1 MTFPERPPVSES
13 GDDDSVR
20 RAAASVAPGLNPW
33 DVPAVPLPRYVT
45 AAWCHEVI
53 GTPAGDTL
61 VRANLVTSRR
71 DSLQRISWRAF
82 WQTVG
87 VDPILRDRVTELLNT
102 DRQRAVNALD
112 GGLSGAPAGRARD
125 FINNID
131 GALARMKREA
141 GGPLGWASPRYA
153 QLPHKAREVIE
164 ELAFAIDDFGTGRIS
179 GDQLQAMLPKLGLD
193 PAGRRRP
200 PRRRPP
206 ADAKGE

>member
-1 MTFPERPPVSES
+1 MVTEGADFGEVDVDES
-13 GDDDSVR
+13 LR
-20 RAAASVAPGLNPW
+20 IAAAVDSEVNPW

-45 AAWCHEVI
+45 AAWCDQVI

-87 VDPILRDRVTELLNT
+87 VDPILRDRVIGLLNA
-102 DRQRAVNALD
+102 DRRRAVDALDD

-179 GDQLQAMLPKLGLD
+179 GDQLQAVLPKLGLD

-200 PRRRPP
+200 PRRRL
-206 ADAKGE
+206 AGDAEGE